1 MSGFS
6 WNARQQIER
15 SSCGRSRRARSS
27 RRLPMKHQG
36 QITSEKISIRIL
48 RTVARTGAAAQ
59 PARLDEPAMP
69 RNCGPLKPHPDHE
82 GPTSMSL
89 SPTTSIFDRDLPRG
103 PANHSVL
110 TPLDFLDRAVTV
122 YPDKPAVVHGTLQRS
137 YAETYARCRRL
148 ASALKRRGIGVGD
161 TVSVMLPNTPA
172 MLEAHYGVPKIGR
185 AHV

>member
-1 MSGFS
+1 
-6 WNARQQIER
+6 
-15 SSCGRSRRARSS
+15 
-27 RRLPMKHQG
+27 MKHQG

-103 PANHSVL
+103 PANHSRL
-110 TPLDFLDRAVTV
+110 RSEEPRAGKESFGPCR
-122 YPDKPAVVHGTLQRS
+122 YQG
-137 YAETYARCRRL
+137 ET
-148 ASALKRRGIGVGD
+148 D
-161 TVSVMLPNTPA
+161 
-172 MLEAHYGVPKIGR
+172 
-185 AHV
+185 